1 MSPYDQMR
9 LDLSPAELV
18 VDLFSGGGGASV
30 GIEMATGRQ
39 VDVAVNHD
47 AAAVSMHKRN
57 HPDTHH
63 FVQDVFTVDPRA
75 ATHGRPVGLLWAS
88 PDCTDH
94 SKAKGA
100 APLRDTKRR
109 ALAWV
114 VKRWAGQVRPRVIML
129 ENVEEF
135 VEWGPLV
142 GKPGNLRRCP
152 RRKGRTFRRFV
163 SQLRAMG
170 YAVEWQLLR
179 ASDYGAPTTRRR
191 LFLVARCDGQP
202 IRWPEKTHG
211 PGRAMPYRTAASIID
226 WTQPMCSI
234 FATPD
239 EAREW
244 AQLHGKHTPRR
255 PLAEA
260 TMRRI
265 AHGVVRYVLEADE
278 PFMAPDHA
286 LPFLIP
292 RYGERP
298 GQRPRSR
305 SVEDPHPVVVPTG
318 NGASLVSVFLA
329 RHWGGMVGK
338 DIREPF
344 PTITTTGSQDQIVC
358 AFLQKYYGQGI
369 GQSLEDPAHT
379 IRTKDTLGLVTV
391 TIQGDPYIIVDIAM
405 RMLTPAELYRAQG
418 FPEDYEIER
427 GTPLTQ
433 SEQLGLLDL
442 AGANGEPLT
451 KTEQLRMV
459 GNSVSPQVATALVR
473 ANAPALA
480 SETQSRWASAA

>member
-1 MSPYDQMR
+1 
-9 LDLSPAELV
+9 
-18 VDLFSGGGGASV
+18 
-30 GIEMATGRQ
+30 
-39 VDVAVNHD
+39 
-47 AAAVSMHKRN
+47 
-57 HPDTHH
+57 
-63 FVQDVFTVDPRA
+63 
-75 ATHGRPVGLLWAS
+75 
-88 PDCTDH
+88 
-94 SKAKGA
+94 
-100 APLRDTKRR
+100 
-109 ALAWV
+109 
-114 VKRWAGQVRPRVIML
+114 
-129 ENVEEF
+129 
-135 VEWGPLV
+135 
-142 GKPGNLRRCP
+142 
-152 RRKGRTFRRFV
+152 
-163 SQLRAMG
+163 
-170 YAVEWQLLR
+170 
-179 ASDYGAPTTRRR
+179 
-191 LFLVARCDGQP
+191 
-202 IRWPEKTHG
+202 
-211 PGRAMPYRTAASIID
+211 
-226 WTQPMCSI
+226 
-234 FATPD
+234 
-239 EAREW
+239 
-244 AQLHGKHTPRR
+244 
-255 PLAEA
+255 
-260 TMRRI
+260 
-265 AHGVVRYVLEADE
+265 
-278 PFMAPDHA
+278 
-286 LPFLIP
+286 
-292 RYGERP
+292 
-298 GQRPRSR
+298 
-305 SVEDPHPVVVPTG
+305 
-318 NGASLVSVFLA
+318 VSVFLA